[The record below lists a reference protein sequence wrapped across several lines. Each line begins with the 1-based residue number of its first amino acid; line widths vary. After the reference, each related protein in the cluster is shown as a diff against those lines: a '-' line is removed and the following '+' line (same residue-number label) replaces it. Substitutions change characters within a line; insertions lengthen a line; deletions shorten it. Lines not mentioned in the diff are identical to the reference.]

1 MRAADELL
9 YGNDLQLLGY
19 IIGEMIEIVSM
30 LEDNKDKVKLLSSL
44 NDFYAIHKTRTNDL
58 LKLQRG
64 VDDARIKH
72 RKVIAER
79 DQYLKNWKDAE
90 KRLKRYMES
99 EINKD

>member
-30 LEDNKDKVKLLSSL
+30 LEDNKDKAKLLASL

-72 RKVIAER
+72 RKVVAQR

-90 KRLKRYMES
+90 KRLEEFMQKNIGE
-99 EINKD
+99 

>member
-30 LEDNKDKVKLLSSL
+30 LEDNKDKAKLLASL

-72 RKVIAER
+72 RKVIAQR
-79 DQYLKNWKDAE
+79 DQYFKNWKDAE
-90 KRLKRYMES
+90 ERLEEFMHKNIGE
-99 EINKD
+99 

>member
-30 LEDNKDKVKLLSSL
+30 LEDNKDKAKLLASL

-72 RKVIAER
+72 RKVIAQR

-90 KRLKRYMES
+90 KRLEEFMQKNIGE
-99 EINKD
+99 

>member
-30 LEDNKDKVKLLSSL
+30 LEDNKDKAKLLASL

-72 RKVIAER
+72 RKVIAQR
-79 DQYLKNWKDAE
+79 DQYFKNWKDAE
-90 KRLKRYMES
+90 KRLEEFMHKNIGE
-99 EINKD
+99 